1 MNRQRLIF
9 TFLAAAALSG
19 ALAAVPSP
27 TPGTVSTA
35 PSPTAASAA
44 PSPAAATPVPV
55 PTPTDAQVKARSSA
69 LEVAGAFSNDGF
81 KIRDGHAFLSIAP
94 KAPKFIQ
101 ANLSS
106 GNQYWFI
113 AAGAGPV
120 KRLAVSLYDETGKP
134 VPTET
139 YENNAQAAAGFSP
152 QASGPYIVRVDEL
165 EGEPAVF
172 CLLYSYK

>member
-19 ALAAVPSP
+19 GSVAAPSP
-27 TPGTVSTA
+27 TPT
-35 PSPTAASAA
+35 AA
-44 PSPAAATPVPV
+44 PSPAPTTAPAASPTAAPSPL
-55 PTPTDAQVKARSSA
+55 PTPTDAQVKARASA

-101 ANLSS
+101 VNLSS

-113 AAGAGPV
+113 AAGAGPA

-134 VPTET
+134 VPAET

-152 QASGPYIVRVDEL
+152 QISGPYIVRVDEL